1 MSLIL
6 KSDTYTVRHVRLD
19 DVPKMPAFFRE
30 AYGEQSVFI
39 SEQFLKFYF
48 GSPYMPVDLAT
59 SLLAECNET
68 GKVVAFYGC
77 RAYKLQLFGQIVSM
91 SQNANAYTLKDWR
104 RRGISG
110 SMVDYVHNNNEG
122 NLAIGM
128 KPSTRD
134 FYANDGYN
142 AFDGNPMPRFVFN
155 LNEKT
160 YEIIEHIGQDLDMAY
175 ERIPI
180 QSTAPISDSN
190 IIQITPKNI
199 DQFQADWYVD
209 LKGTTYRDMRWL
221 KRRLVAH
228 PFIKYDV
235 YAYVSQGKIKAFVAL
250 REENLAPQNYKVHR
264 IVDMYGVPAHIPALL
279 RRAVY
284 EGHKRGYIYIDFA
297 KKGNIYDAQL
307 AESNFTKLE
316 GQDGALV
323 PLVTAP
329 IEKRNNH
336 EFVCIQSKTHHATMH
351 RLNLDNAYFTRVD
364 CDRDRVGRLWQI
376 PEALR

>member
-1 MSLIL
+1 
-6 KSDTYTVRHVRLD
+6 
-19 DVPKMPAFFRE
+19 
-30 AYGEQSVFI
+30 
-39 SEQFLKFYF
+39 
-48 GSPYMPVDLAT
+48 MPVDLAT

-142 AFDGNPMPRFVFN
+142 AFGGDPMPRFVFN

-160 YEIIEHIGQDLDMAY
+160 YEIIEHIGQDMEMAY
-175 ERIPI
+175 ERIPVKP
-180 QSTAPISDSN
+180 TAPISDSN
-190 IIQITPKNI
+190 IIQITPENI
-199 DQFQADWYVD
+199 DQFTADWYVD
-209 LKGTTYRDMRWL
+209 LKGTTYRDMPWL

-228 PFIKYDV
+228 PFVKYDV
-235 YAYVSQGKIKAFVAL
+235 YGYVSQRKIKAFVAL
-250 REENLAPQNYKVHR
+250 REENLAPQNYKIHR
-264 IVDMYGVPAHIPALL
+264 IVDMYGIPAHISALL
-279 RRAVY
+279 RYAT
-284 EGHKRGYIYIDFA
+284 HKAHARGYIYIDFA

-351 RLNLDNAYFTRVD
+351 RLNLDNAYFTRID
-364 CDRDRVGRLWQI
+364 CDRDRIGRLWQI
-376 PEALR
+376 PEELR

>member
-1 MSLIL
+1 
-6 KSDTYTVRHVRLD
+6 
-19 DVPKMPAFFRE
+19 
-30 AYGEQSVFI
+30 
-39 SEQFLKFYF
+39 
-48 GSPYMPVDLAT
+48 MPVDLAT
-59 SLLAECNET
+59 SLLAECKET
-68 GKVVAFYGC
+68 GKIVSFYGC

-110 SMVDYVHNNNEG
+110 KMVDYVHNNNEG

-128 KPSTRD
+128 KPSTKY

-142 AFDGNPMPRFVFN
+142 AFGGDPMPRFIFN

-160 YEIIEHIGQDLDMAY
+160 YEIIEHIGQDFDMAQDLL
-175 ERIPI
+175 PI
-180 QSTAPISDSN
+180 RAAASISDPN
-190 IIQITPKNI
+190 IIQITPENI
-199 DQFQADWYVD
+199 AQFQPDWYID

-228 PFIKYDV
+228 PFVKYDV
-235 YAYVSQGKIKAFVAL
+235 YGYVSQGKIRAYVAL
-250 REENLAPQNYKVHR
+250 REENLAPQNYKIYR
-264 IVDMYGVPAHIPALL
+264 IVDVYGAPAHVPVLL
-279 RRAVY
+279 RHATY
-284 EGHKRGYIYIDFA
+284 EAYTRGYIYIDFA
-297 KKGNIYDAQL
+297 KMGNIYDSEL
-307 AESNFTKLE
+307 AELNFTKLN
-316 GQDGALV
+316 GQDGALI

-351 RLNLDNAYFTRVD
+351 RLTLDNAYFTRID

-376 PEALR
+376 PEELR

>member
-1 MSLIL
+1 
-6 KSDTYTVRHVRLD
+6 
-19 DVPKMPAFFRE
+19 
-30 AYGEQSVFI
+30 
-39 SEQFLKFYF
+39 
-48 GSPYMPVDLAT
+48 MPVDLAT

-77 RAYKLQLFGQIVSM
+77 RAYKLQLLGQIVSM

-104 RRGISG
+104 RKGISG

-142 AFDGNPMPRFVFN
+142 AFGGDPMPRFVLN

-160 YEIIEHIGQDLDMAY
+160 FET
-175 ERIPI
+175 
-180 QSTAPISDSN
+180 SISDLN
-190 IIQITPKNI
+190 IIQITPENI
-199 DQFQADWYVD
+199 AQFQADWYVD

-228 PFIKYDV
+228 SFVKYDV
-235 YAYVSQGKIKAFVAL
+235 YGYVSQGEIKAFIAL
-250 REENLAPQNYKVHR
+250 REENLAPQNYKIHR
-264 IVDMYGVPAHIPALL
+264 IVDMYGAPTHIPALL
-279 RRAVY
+279 RHAAH
-284 EGHKRGYIYIDFA
+284 EAHTRGYIYIDFA
-297 KKGNIYDAQL
+297 KMGNIYDAQL

-316 GQDGALV
+316 RQDGALI

-351 RLNLDNAYFTRVD
+351 RLNLDNAYFTRID

-376 PEALR
+376 PEELR